1 MAIAAGRRI
10 QVTVDPDVDA
20 ALSRIAAHQGRPIAT
35 LIREVLQEAQPAF
48 QATADALDL
57 AKSNPQ
63 RAVRQMVALFDDMQA
78 DAQQTVFPLRR
89 KRGRKP
95 KG

>member
-1 MAIAAGRRI
+1 MTI
-10 QVTVDPDVDA
+10 DPDVDSV
-20 ALSRIAAHQGRPIAT
+20 LTRIAAHQGRPISA

-57 AKSNPQ
+57 VKTNPQ
-63 RAVRQMVALFDDMQA
+63 RAVREMIGLFDQA
-78 DAQQTVFPLRR
+78 TAEAHQAVFPLRR